1 MNFGN
6 KYSQKVVRNGKITAY
21 KSIFPRH
28 NNIIKIDDRKEIFL
42 MRKKYQKK
50 PIVKCTEA
58 ITFCRVSS
66 EKQERGASIDAQKE
80 SIYNYCVEK
89 GLKIIREF
97 EITESSTRGDR
108 VKYNEMLDFIR
119 SRTKKTAIVVNCVDR
134 LQRSDE
140 DNPALNK
147 LRKEGKIELHFM
159 KEHIILDDTSPV
171 QDIFT
176 WKMNVLLAGNYTDSL
191 SYNVIRSRRVK
202 LSQGQCQ
209 ERAPLG
215 YLNKRDDEN
224 KAIVIVDPERGPIIK
239 RLYQEYATGKHSI
252 RTVWDIS
259 KTLGLT
265 SRAKHHKGQPVCKN
279 AIYDILTNPFY
290 YGEMCINGEFYKHN
304 YEPIISKEL
313 FDKVQNLFIH
323 NGNHNRNN
331 TEEYAKTPYIFRGLI
346 RCKECGYLITPETKK
361 KKSGKKY
368 IYLRCG
374 HSRKICHQK
383 IVNENLI
390 VEQLKQE
397 LMDKITLPPSLQE
410 IIKKKLLQE
419 LNDTSA
425 FNKTMKTNITNKLN
439 ELKYKEDNLLD
450 FYLEGKLSQETYE
463 LKQAQFAKQRQEL
476 EETAEKYKTIDTDM
490 KENILQVMNLACN
503 ISKIFDIATPSRK
516 NELLQILISD
526 CKLYNKRLEY
536 TINKP
541 FNRLIAGT
549 DYKQWPTIV
558 LEHMDEFEGV
568 MV

>member
-1 MNFGN
+1 
-6 KYSQKVVRNGKITAY
+6 
-21 KSIFPRH
+21 
-28 NNIIKIDDRKEIFL
+28 

-50 PIVKCTEA
+50 IIEKCTEA
-58 ITFCRVSS
+58 VTFARVSS
-66 EKQERGASIDAQKE
+66 EKQERGASIDAQKK
-80 SIYNYCVEK
+80 SIEDYCIEK

-159 KEHIILDDTSPV
+159 KEHIILDETSPV

-191 SYNVIRSRRVK
+191 SYNVIRSRRIK
-202 LSQGQCQ
+202 LNQGQCQ
-209 ERAPLG
+209 GRVPLG

-313 FDKVQNLFIH
+313 FDKVQKTFVN

-331 TEEYAKTPYIFRGLI
+331 IEEYAKTPYTFRGI
-346 RCKECGYLITPETKK
+346 IHCKECGCLITPETKTK
-361 KKSGKKY
+361 KNGKQY

-374 HSRKICHQK
+374 HPNRVCHQP
-383 IVNENLI
+383 IVNENQI
-390 VEQLKQE
+390 AEQLKCE
-397 LMDKITLPPSLQE
+397 FLDKITIPQTLQE
-410 IIKKKLLQE
+410 LLKQKLLQE

-425 FNKTMKTNITNKLN
+425 FNKKMKSDITNKLN
-439 ELKYKEDNLLD
+439 EIKFKEDNLLD
-450 FYLEGKLSQETYE
+450 FYLEGKLSQDKYE
-463 LKQAQFAKQRQEL
+463 EKQKQFSQMRQEL
-476 EETAEKYKTIDTDM
+476 EQTAEKYKNIDAEM
-490 KENILQVMNLACN
+490 KENIMKTMDLACN
-503 ISKIFDIATPSRK
+503 ISKIFDMASPEKK
-516 NELLQILISD
+516 NELIRILISD
-526 CKLYNKRLEY
+526 CKLNNKQLEY
-536 TINKP
+536 TVNKP
-541 FNRLIAGT
+541 FDKLINC
-549 DYKQWPTIV
+549 KSCKEWPTII
-558 LEHMDEFEGV
+558 LEHMDEFERV

>member
-1 MNFGN
+1 
-6 KYSQKVVRNGKITAY
+6 
-21 KSIFPRH
+21 
-28 NNIIKIDDRKEIFL
+28 

-224 KAIVIVDPERGPIIK
+224 KATVIVDPERGPIIK

-252 RTVWDIS
+252 NTIWDIS

-290 YGEMCINGEFYKHN
+290 YGEMYVNGQSYKHI
-304 YEPIISKEL
+304 YEPLISKEL
-313 FDKVQNLFIH
+313 FEKVQTLFTK

-331 TEEYAKTPYIFRGLI
+331 IEKHAKNTYIFRKMI
-346 RCKECGYLITPETKK
+346 HCKECGCRITPETKTK
-361 KKSGKKY
+361 KNGKQY

-374 HSRKICHQK
+374 HPNRVCHQP
-383 IVNENLI
+383 IVNENQI
-390 VEQLKQE
+390 IEQLKCE
-397 LMDKITLPPSLQE
+397 LLDKITIPQTLQE
-410 IIKKKLLQE
+410 LLKQKLLQE

-425 FNKTMKTNITNKLN
+425 FNKTMKSNITSKLN
-439 ELKYKEDNLLD
+439 EIKFKEDNLLD
-450 FYLEGKLSQETYE
+450 FYLEGKLSQDKYE
-463 LKQAQFAKQRQEL
+463 EKQKQFSQIRQEL
-476 EETAEKYKTIDTDM
+476 EQTAEKYKTIDSEM
-490 KENILQVMNLACN
+490 KENIMKTMDLASN
-503 ISKIFDIATPSRK
+503 ISKIFDMASPEKK
-516 NELLQILISD
+516 NGLIRILISD
-526 CKLYNKRLEY
+526 CKLNNKRLEY
-536 TINKP
+536 TVNKP
-541 FNRLIAGT
+541 FDKLINC
-549 DYKQWPTIV
+549 KSCKEWPTII

-568 MV
+568 MA